1 MHTFEDEV
9 IQSTIEKLIKGQ
21 DYREEVINS
30 INVAF
35 FDFCLLFFRKI
46 VDAKFK
52 SEKID
57 LLWYKINFINSPNLS
72 SDDLLINSGLNKK
85 TVSNIYGT
93 TKKDV
98 AIKVAN
104 NNIEY
109 LENLLSQIDGDEINI
124 NINLEYNDIKVSL
137 NLQES
142 LLVINALATK
152 KLAIR
157 GGAWSSIGKKVEKPL
172 IDHLC
177 DITKVPLE
185 NRNNIF
191 FKKDKNLDFDREV
204 DYKLISKE
212 GKIYRVEVKLMGKG
226 NPESADATIARD
238 TQIFV
243 ADTLSL
249 QNKAQLKSR
258 GVYFLELKENS
269 NIIKDFVKIL
279 NDLDI
284 PNN

>member
-9 IQSTIEKLIKGQ
+9 IQSTIEKLINGQ
-21 DYREEVINS
+21 DYREEVVNS

-35 FDFCLLFFRKI
+35 FDFCLVFFRKI
-46 VDAKFK
+46 VDAKFQ

-57 LLWYKINFINSPNLS
+57 LSWYKTNFINSPGLS

-93 TKKDV
+93 AKKDV

-109 LENLLSQIDGDEINI
+109 LENLLSQIDDDEINI

-137 NLQES
+137 NLEES

-177 DITKVPLE
+177 EIAKVPIE
-185 NRNNIF
+185 NRNNTF

-204 DYKLISKE
+204 DYKLISKK

-243 ADTLSL
+243 ADTLSE

-258 GVYFLELKENS
+258 GVYFLELKGNS
-269 NIIKDFVKIL
+269 NVISDFLEIL
-279 NDLDI
+279 EILEI

>member
-9 IQSTIEKLIKGQ
+9 IQSTIDKLINGQ

-35 FDFCLLFFRKI
+35 FDFCLIFFRKI

-57 LLWYKINFINSPNLS
+57 LSWYKNNFINSPILS

-93 TKKDV
+93 AKKEV
-98 AIKVAN
+98 AIQVAN
-104 NNIEY
+104 QNIEY
-109 LENLLSQIDGDEINI
+109 LEDLLSQIDSDEINI
-124 NINLEYNDIKVSL
+124 NINLEYNDIKISL
-137 NLQES
+137 NLAES

-177 DITKVPLE
+177 EIAKVPLE
-185 NRNNIF
+185 NRNNTF

-204 DYKLISKE
+204 DYKLISRK
-212 GKIYRVEVKLMGKG
+212 GKIYRIEVKLMGKG

-238 TQIFV
+238 TEIFV

-258 GVYFLELKENS
+258 GVHFLELKGNS
-269 NIIKDFVKIL
+269 NVINDFIKIIDV
-279 NDLDI
+279 LDI
-284 PNN
+284 PHN